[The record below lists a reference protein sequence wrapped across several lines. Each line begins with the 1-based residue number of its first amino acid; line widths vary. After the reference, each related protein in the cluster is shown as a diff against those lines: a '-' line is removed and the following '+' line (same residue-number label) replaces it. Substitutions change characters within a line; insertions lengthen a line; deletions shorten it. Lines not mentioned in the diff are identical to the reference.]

1 MPLHPF
7 LLESI
12 RLHDGQM
19 PYLKWHLQRI
29 YRSRKLLWGI
39 SDYFSPY
46 PILEAAA
53 AFPIGI
59 YKVRLVYSDIIHEID
74 LIPYAIRPVLSLQLI
89 DAGALVYDHKYADR
103 SALQQLVQQRGEAD
117 DVLMYHEERITDCSY
132 ANVAFYDGATWYT
145 PSAPLLLGV
154 QRSRLISA
162 GLLSPL
168 DINIQ
173 DLGRFQSVR
182 LINAMMPWE
191 ESPLI
196 HTSKIFESR

>member
-1 MPLHPF
+1 MSLQPF

-12 RLHDGQM
+12 RLHNGHM

-29 YRSRKLLWGI
+29 YRSRKLLWGL

-46 PILEAAA
+46 PLLEAAT

-59 YKVRLVYSDIIHEID
+59 YKVRLVYSDAIHEID
-74 LIPYAIRPVLSLQLI
+74 IIPYAIRPVLSLQLI

-103 SALQQLVQQRGEAD
+103 SALLQLFQQRGEAD
-117 DVLMYHEERITDCSY
+117 DVLMYHQERITDSSY

-145 PSAPLLLGV
+145 PSTPLLQGV
-154 QRSRLISA
+154 QRSRFIAA

-168 DINIQ
+168 DIKIQ
-173 DLGRFQSVR
+173 DIGQFQSVR
-182 LINAMMPWE
+182 LINAMMTWE

-196 HTSKIFESR
+196 PTLKIFDPR

>member
-1 MPLHPF
+1 MSLQPF

-12 RLHDGQM
+12 RLHDGRI

-29 YRSRKLLWGI
+29 YRSRKILWGL

-53 AFPIGI
+53 AFPMGI
-59 YKVRLVYSDIIHEID
+59 YKMRLLYSDTIHEID
-74 LIPYAIRPVLSLQLI
+74 ITPYAIRPVFSLQLI

-103 SALQQLVQQRGEAD
+103 SALQQLVLQRGGAD
-117 DVLMYHEERITDCSY
+117 DVLMYREDQITDSSY

-145 PSAPLLLGV
+145 PSGPLLQGV
-154 QRSRLISA
+154 QRSRFISA

-168 DINIQ
+168 NIKIQ
-173 DLGRFQSVR
+173 DIGRFQSAK
-182 LINAMMPWE
+182 LINAMMTWE

-196 HTSKIFESR
+196 PTLKIFEPR

>member
-1 MPLHPF
+1 MSLQPF
-7 LLESI
+7 FLESI
-12 RLHDGQM
+12 RLHDGKM

-29 YRSRKLLWGI
+29 NRSRKLLWGL

-46 PILEAAA
+46 PLLEAAA

-59 YKVRLVYSDIIHEID
+59 YKVRLVYSDTIHNIEI
-74 LIPYAIRPVLSLQLI
+74 IPYTIRPVLSLQLI

-117 DVLMYHEERITDCSY
+117 DVLMYHQDRITDCSY

-145 PSAPLLLGV
+145 PSKPLLQGV
-154 QRSRLISA
+154 QRNRLISA

-168 DINIQ
+168 DIKIQ
-173 DLGRFQSVR
+173 DIGRFQCVR

-196 HTSKIFESR
+196 HTSKIFGPR